1 MKFVNFIKRF
11 SLNMVSCRF
20 SSARRGQAAV
30 LYALLTPIFLLFIG
44 VAFDLGWYYLNVSRL
59 QNAADSA
66 AVAGAQTILESKN
79 KSFSSYKSIALV
91 KSYPGDDDHVYN
103 VPSTSAET
111 IENSNSTAADYAS
124 KNLSRNAGWTVEG
137 DDYVMMDAWSP
148 DNAKVTMNSLI
159 YKNEKE
165 DILYYVVKLQ
175 EDIRHFF
182 LPGWFNSMPAPVTA
196 VAMISKTD
204 SKRVAGEY
212 THDEYTQSDDN
223 TDKPNPIST
232 KPTPSK
238 SGRVA
243 GAFLGSTE
251 LPLYDEDTNEVTEEF
266 EEVLETFKNENV
278 IVGNWQVQETY
289 KNSGGGNVE
298 TANLNIKDSSGE
310 KVTFV
315 DSNGNELSEVTSYEA
330 RFGYKVYSNA
340 WNHFQDFYNHY
351 YLGDLYRK
359 ETVIIKDDVIF
370 DENQNGDDIIDR
382 NGTKGTISSYGKGKY
397 GESSSVAATSA
408 AINTDQSSLAYNPG
422 KSTLKTY
429 QDGITESDNVGLPYT
444 WKRLDSIN
452 IDFRI
457 ENYLKGKWLS
467 EDWDIELGFDDVET
481 RNNKFETSGGEEV
494 NRIRHRDV
502 KRLRIHTSINFED
515 PYPVRPDVDKP
526 NEPDILWARIESEPI
541 LYHPDVTDRARDV
554 SSLGAKISSTGL
566 NSVNQIII
574 NFNKS
579 NYDVTTQ
586 NYRPVIIFYDG
597 PESYSIYSNYDT
609 VNKFVRKSKPII
621 VNMNAGFRGVLYA
634 PNSPVVVVGK
644 AQNDFRGFILAKK
657 YMRLKDD
664 NDFIAAEDYL
674 KGDQDLIYAQ
684 AYRYFN
690 KPNRQ
695 YEYNRKVVDGTVK
708 YQDVGKNDNTYSSQ
722 VKEDKDAYRLKV
734 YYAKDDTETD
744 PAKKKRYY
752 KVIGKNAGEPNAN
765 TNAKTSSANTYETIN
780 GMKYIKIFE
789 ENGIDMYVDDYG
801 EIQFDDLSSF
811 PKKIGE
817 YDNFSRTDFTTHNY
831 HLLSS
836 SINNM
841 FLSGN

>member
-11 SLNMVSCRF
+11 SLNLVPCRF

-137 DDYVMMDAWSP
+137 DDYVMLDAWSP

-165 DILYYVVKLQ
+165 DILYYVVQLQ

-182 LPGWFNSMPAPVTA
+182 LPGWFNSMNAPVTA

-243 GAFLGSTE
+243 GDGQE
-251 LPLYDEDTNEVTEEF
+251 LPLYNEDTNEITEEF

-278 IVGNWQVQETY
+278 IVGNWQVQDKY
-289 KNSGGGNVE
+289 KNSGGGTVE

-315 DSNGNELSEVTSYEA
+315 DSDGNELSKVTSYEA

-351 YLGDLYRK
+351 YQGDFYRK

-370 DENQNGDDIIDR
+370 YETTDGNDIIDR
-382 NGTKGTISSYGKGKY
+382 NGTKGTISSYGAGKY

-408 AINTDQSSLAYNPG
+408 SINNDKNSLAYNPG
-422 KSTLKTY
+422 KDTKKTY
-429 QDGITESDNVGLPYT
+429 QDGINETATVGLPYT

-457 ENYLKGKWLS
+457 EDKFKEGCKWLS
-467 EDWDIELGFDDVET
+467 EDWDWDLALAGDTEADYPNVTTQNTAFDENGAQTKDD
-481 RNNKFETSGGEEV
+481 N
-494 NRIRHRDV
+494 I

-515 PYPVRPDVDKP
+515 PYKVRLDVDKP
-526 NEPDILWARIESEPI
+526 NKPDVLWARIESEPM
-541 LYHPDVTDRARDV
+541 LYNPDVTDRTRGV
-554 SSLGAKISSTGL
+554 SGLESKINNNRGL

-597 PESYSIYSNYDT
+597 PETYSIYSNYDT

-621 VNMNAGFRGVLYA
+621 VNMNEGFRGVLYA
-634 PNSPVVVVGK
+634 PNSPVCVIGK
-644 AQNDFRGFILAKK
+644 AQGKFKGFIVAKS
-657 YMRLKDD
+657 YVALKTTDD
-664 NDFIAAEDYL
+664 FTFC
-674 KGDQDLIYAQ
+674 
-684 AYRYFN
+684 R
-690 KPNRQ
+690 
-695 YEYNRKVVDGTVK
+695 
-708 YQDVGKNDNTYSSQ
+708 
-722 VKEDKDAYRLKV
+722 
-734 YYAKDDTETD
+734 
-744 PAKKKRYY
+744 KRYHF
-752 KVIGKNAGEPNAN
+752 KGKRSEELTP
-765 TNAKTSSANTYETIN
+765 Y
-780 GMKYIKIFE
+780 E
-789 ENGIDMYVDDYG
+789 ENGKTVYKKANGDKVTKMDDVYS
-801 EIQFDDLSSF
+801 EDIYQ
-811 PKKIGE
+811 
-817 YDNFSRTDFTTHNY
+817 RAA
-831 HLLSS
+831 
-836 SINNM
+836 
-841 FLSGN
+841 